1 MVVDIE
7 TVRQVSVYARDM
19 DTMVEF
25 YRDVLGLELM
35 ARFEDGVPL
44 AFFSLGATRL
54 MLQQEGTACT
64 IYLGVADIHETVR
77 KLSEAGVKIEGEPHV
92 IYHDSTGFFGTPGRD
107 EWLAFFRDPSDN
119 LIGLSSRQ

>member
-1 MVVDIE
+1 MAVGIE

-35 ARFEDGVPL
+35 ARFEEGVPL
-44 AFFSLGATRL
+44 AFFSLGTTRL
-54 MLQQEGTACT
+54 MLQQEGTAST
-64 IYLGVADIHETVR
+64 IYLGVVDIHETVR
-77 KLSEAGVKIEGEPHV
+77 KLSEAGVKIEGESHV
-92 IYHDSTGFFGTPGRD
+92 IYHDSTGIFGSPGGD

-119 LIGLSSRQ
+119 LIGLSSHQ